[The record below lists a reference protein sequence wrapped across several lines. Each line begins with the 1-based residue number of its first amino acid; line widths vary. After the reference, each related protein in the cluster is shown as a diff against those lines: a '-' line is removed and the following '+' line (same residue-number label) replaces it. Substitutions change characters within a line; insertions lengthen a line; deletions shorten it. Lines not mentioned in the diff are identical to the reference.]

1 MIELRI
7 TELLTKET
15 IAMDLSASDKNGV
28 IDELV
33 NQLDSAGKLS
43 DIAQFK
49 EAIHN
54 RESQSTTGIGEGIA
68 IPHAKVAAVTSPAIA
83 FGKSKEGVDYQSLDG
98 QPAHLFFMIA
108 APEGGAQTHLDAL
121 AKLSGILMDDTV
133 RENLLQANSKE
144 EILRIIDD
152 ADDEA
157 TKEEE
162 KEAQKQED
170 EAQATTGASAND
182 NANEPYVLAVTA
194 CPTGIAHTYMARDA
208 LKKQAEKMGVK
219 IKVETN
225 GSSGI
230 KNHLTQQDIERA
242 TGIIVAA
249 DVHVETDRF
258 DGKNVVEVP
267 VADGIKRPE
276 ELINT
281 ALDTSRKPF
290 KAHGG
295 QKNTDKDSN
304 DEKLSPGKAFY
315 KHLMNGVSNMLPL
328 VIAGGILMA
337 IVFLFDANSF
347 DPKSPEHNAFAEQ
360 LWNIGNKS
368 AFALII
374 PILAGFISRSIA
386 DKPGF
391 AAGLVGGMLAIS
403 GGSGFIGGI
412 IAGFLAGY
420 LTQGIKYITR
430 NLPQAVEGLKPTLI
444 YPLLSV
450 TITGLLMIYVF
461 NPPAAWLNNLLLN
474 GLNSLSG
481 SNIMLLGLV
490 IGAMMAIDMGG
501 PFNKAAYVFATA
513 ALTEGN
519 AAPITAAMVGGM
531 IPPLA
536 IATAMFIFKRK
547 FTKEQRGSI
556 VPNYVMGLSFITEG
570 AIPFAAADP
579 LRVIPSM
586 MVGSGV
592 AGAIALGLGSRINAP
607 HGGIIVIAAT
617 DFSHII
623 QTIIALIIGTLVSAV
638 LYGLLKP
645 KLTEQEIKAS
655 ESMDE

>member
-1 MIELRI
+1 MRI
-7 TELLTKET
+7 TELLTKDT

-33 NQLDSAGKLS
+33 NQLDKAGKLS
-43 DIAQFK
+43 DVASFK

-68 IPHAKVAAVTSPAIA
+68 IPHAKVAAVKSPAIA
-83 FGKSKEGVDYQSLDG
+83 FGKSKEGVDYQSLDM

-121 AKLSGILMDDTV
+121 AKLSGILMDENV
-133 RENLLQANSKE
+133 RERLIHAESPEKVLQ
-144 EILRIIDD
+144 IIDE

-162 KEAQKQED
+162 AEAQEN
-170 EAQATTGASAND
+170 ESNAVGATAGSTDSD
-182 NANEPYVLAVTA
+182 QSDEPYVLAVTA

-225 GSSGI
+225 GSSGV
-230 KNHLTQQDIERA
+230 KNHLTEQDIERA

-258 DGKNVVEVP
+258 NGKNVVEVP

-281 ALDTSRKPF
+281 ALDTNRKPF
-290 KAHGG
+290 VARGDSARG
-295 QKNTDKDSN
+295 NKDEKE
-304 DEKLSPGKAFY
+304 EKLSPGKAFY

-337 IVFLFDANSF
+337 IVFLFGANSF
-347 DPKSPEHNAFAEQ
+347 DPKSSEHNAFAEQ
-360 LWNIGNKS
+360 LWNIGKNS

-374 PILAGFISRSIA
+374 PVLAGFISRSIS

-430 NLPQAVEGLKPTLI
+430 KLPQAVEGLKRTLI
-444 YPLLSV
+444 YPVLSV
-450 TITGLLMIYVF
+450 TITGLLMVYIF
-461 NPPAAWLNNLLLN
+461 NPPASWLNHLLLH

-519 AAPITAAMVGGM
+519 AAPITAAMIGGM

-536 IATAMFIFKRK
+536 IATAMLIFRKK
-547 FTKEQRGSI
+547 FTKEQKGSI

-592 AGAIALGLGSRINAP
+592 AGALALSLGSRINAP
-607 HGGIIVIAAT
+607 HGGIIVILAT
-617 DFSHII
+617 DFSHFL
-623 QTIIALIIGTLVSAV
+623 QTLLALVVGTLISAL
-638 LYGLLKP
+638 LYGFLKP
-645 KLTEQEIKAS
+645 KVTENEIQAS
-655 ESMDE
+655 EAMDE

>member
-1 MIELRI
+1 MRV
-7 TELLTKET
+7 TELLTKDT
-15 IAMDLSASDKNGV
+15 IAMDLMANDKNGV

-33 NQLDSAGKLS
+33 NQLDKAGKLS
-43 DIAQFK
+43 DVASFK

-68 IPHAKVAAVTSPAIA
+68 IPHAKVAAVKSPAIA
-83 FGKSKEGVDYQSLDG
+83 FGKSKAGVDYQSLDM

-121 AKLSGILMDDTV
+121 AKLSGILMDENV
-133 RENLLQANSKE
+133 REKLLHASSPE
-144 EILRIIDD
+144 EVLAIIDE
-152 ADDEA
+152 ADDEV

-162 KEAQKQED
+162 AEAEAQQVATAEQSSKQ
-170 EAQATTGASAND
+170 S
-182 NANEPYVLAVTA
+182 NEPYVLAVTA

-208 LKKQAEKMGVK
+208 LKKQADKMGIK

-230 KNHLTQQDIERA
+230 KNHLTEQDIENA

-258 DGKNVVEVP
+258 DGKNVVEEP

-276 ELINT
+276 ELINK

-290 KAHGG
+290 VARDG
-295 QKNTDKDSN
+295 QRKGNSN
-304 DEKLSPGKAFY
+304 DSQEKLSPGKAFY

-328 VIAGGILMA
+328 VISGGILMA
-337 IVFLFDANSF
+337 IVFLFGVDSF
-347 DPKSPEHNAFAEQ
+347 KPKSSEYNAFAEQ
-360 LWNIGNKS
+360 LWNIGSKS

-374 PILAGFISRSIA
+374 PILSGFIARSIA

-420 LTQGIKYITR
+420 LTQGVKAMTR
-430 NLPQAVEGLKPTLI
+430 KLPQALEGL
-444 YPLLSV
+444 
-450 TITGLLMIYVF
+450 
-461 NPPAAWLNNLLLN
+461 NN
-474 GLNSLSG
+474 LSG
-481 SNIMLLGLV
+481 SNIVLLGLV

-501 PFNKAAYVFATA
+501 PFNKAAYVFATG
-513 ALTEGN
+513 ALIEGN
-519 AAPITAAMVGGM
+519 AAPITAAMIGGM

-536 IATAMFIFKRK
+536 IATAMLIFRRK

-556 VPNYVMGLSFITEG
+556 IPNYVMGMSFITEG

-586 MVGSGV
+586 MIGSGIG
-592 AGAIALGLGSRINAP
+592 GAIALGLGSRITAP
-607 HGGIIVIAAT
+607 HGGIIVIVGT
-617 DFSHII
+617 DGAHLL
-623 QTIIALIIGTLVSAV
+623 QTLIALLVGTLVSA
-638 LYGLLKP
+638 LIYGLIKP
-645 KLTEQEIKAS
+645 KLTETEIEAS
-655 ESMDE
+655 KSMDE

>member
-1 MIELRI
+1 MRI
-7 TELLTKET
+7 TELLTKDT

-33 NQLDSAGKLS
+33 NQLDKAGKLS

-68 IPHAKVAAVTSPAIA
+68 IPHAKVAAVKSPAIA

-121 AKLSGILMDDTV
+121 AKLSGILMDDKV
-133 RENLLQANSKE
+133 RESLLHATSPE
-144 EILRIIDD
+144 EVLQIIDN

-162 KEAQKQED
+162 KESQEQ
-170 EAQATTGASAND
+170 EASASGAVAND
-182 NANEPYVLAVTA
+182 STDATNSNGPYVLAVTA

-208 LKKQAEKMGVK
+208 LKKQADKMGVK
-219 IKVETN
+219 MKVETN
-225 GSSGI
+225 GSGGI
-230 KNHLTQQDIERA
+230 KNHITQQDIDRA
-242 TGIIVAA
+242 TGVIVAA

-290 KAHGG
+290 VARGG
-295 QKNTDKDSN
+295 HTKSTDSQSN
-304 DEKLSPGKAFY
+304 EKQSFGKAFY

-337 IVFLFDANSF
+337 IVFLFGANSF
-347 DPKSPEHNAFAEQ
+347 DPKSSEHNAFAEQ

-374 PILAGFISRSIA
+374 PILSGFIARSIA

-430 NLPQAVEGLKPTLI
+430 GLPQALEGLKPTLI

-450 TITGLLMIYVF
+450 TITGLLMIYAF

-519 AAPITAAMVGGM
+519 AAPITAAMIGGM

-536 IATAMFIFKRK
+536 IATAMLIFKRK

-586 MVGSGV
+586 MIGSGIG
-592 AGAIALGLGSRINAP
+592 GAIALGLGSSINAP
-607 HGGIIVIAAT
+607 HGGIIVILAT
-617 DFSHII
+617 DFSHIL
-623 QTIIALIIGTLVSAV
+623 QTLLALVVGTIVSALI
-638 LYGLLKP
+638 YGFLKP
-645 KLTEQEIKAS
+645 KVTKEEIQAS
-655 ESMDE
+655 EAMDE

>member
-1 MIELRI
+1 MRV
-7 TELLTKET
+7 TELLTKDT
-15 IAMDLSASDKNGV
+15 IAMDLMANDKNGV

-33 NQLDSAGKLS
+33 NQLDKAGKLS
-43 DIAQFK
+43 DVASFK

-68 IPHAKVAAVTSPAIA
+68 IPHAKVAAVKSPAIA
-83 FGKSKEGVDYQSLDG
+83 FGKSKEGVDYQSLDM

-121 AKLSGILMDDTV
+121 AKLSGILMDENV
-133 RENLLQANSKE
+133 REKLLHASSPE
-144 EILRIIDD
+144 EVLAIIDH

-162 KEAQKQED
+162 AEAEAQQVAAV
-170 EAQATTGASAND
+170 EANQDTNGS
-182 NANEPYVLAVTA
+182 NEPYVLAVTA

-208 LKKQAEKMGVK
+208 LKKQADKMGIK

-230 KNHLTQQDIERA
+230 KNHLTEQDIKNA

-276 ELINT
+276 ELINK

-290 KAHGG
+290 VARDG
-295 QKNTDKDSN
+295 QRKGNSN
-304 DEKLSPGKAFY
+304 DSQEKLSPGKAFY

-328 VIAGGILMA
+328 VISGGILMA
-337 IVFLFDANSF
+337 IVFLFGANSF
-347 DPKSPEHNAFAEQ
+347 DPKS
-360 LWNIGNKS
+360 S
-368 AFALII
+368 FALII
-374 PILAGFISRSIA
+374 PILSGFIARSIA

-391 AAGLVGGMLAIS
+391 ASGLVGGMLAIS

-420 LTQGIKYITR
+420 LTQGVKAMTR
-430 NLPQAVEGLKPTLI
+430 KLPQALEGLKPTLI
-444 YPLLSV
+444 YPLLTV
-450 TITGLLMIYVF
+450 TATGLLMIYVF
-461 NPPAAWLNNLLLN
+461 NPPASWLNHLLLD
-474 GLNSLSG
+474 GLNNLSG
-481 SNIMLLGLV
+481 SNIVLLGLV

-501 PFNKAAYVFATA
+501 PFNKAAYVFATG
-513 ALTEGN
+513 ALIEGN
-519 AAPITAAMVGGM
+519 AAPITAAMIGGM

-536 IATAMFIFKRK
+536 IATAMLIFRRK

-556 VPNYVMGLSFITEG
+556 IPNYVMGMSFITEG

-586 MVGSGV
+586 MIGSGIG
-592 AGAIALGLGSRINAP
+592 GAIALGLGSRITAP
-607 HGGIIVIAAT
+607 HGGIIVIVGT
-617 DFSHII
+617 DGAHLL
-623 QTIIALIIGTLVSAV
+623 QTLIALVVGTLVSA
-638 LYGLLKP
+638 LIYGLIKP
-645 KLTEQEIKAS
+645 KLTETEIEAS
-655 ESMDE
+655 KSMDE